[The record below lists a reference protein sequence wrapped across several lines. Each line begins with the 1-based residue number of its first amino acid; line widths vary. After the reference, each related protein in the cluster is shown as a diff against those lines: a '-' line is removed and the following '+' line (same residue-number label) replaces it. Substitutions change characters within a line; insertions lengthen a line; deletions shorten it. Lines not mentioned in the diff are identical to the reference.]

1 MNKIKGKLGFGCM
14 RFPVRDGKIDYEHLS
29 EMIDTFIERGFNYFD
44 TAHGYMRG
52 ESESALREC
61 LVKRYPRESFL
72 LANKLSTFHF
82 EKREEIR
89 PLFESQ
95 LIACGVDYFDF
106 YLMHAQN
113 KVLYKKYTE
122 TGAYEEAL
130 ALMREGKFRH
140 FGISFHDDAEL
151 LEKILTEHP
160 EVELVQLQINY
171 ADYDDAAIQ
180 GRACL
185 EVCKKYGKGVI
196 VMEPVKGGALVK
208 LPDEAKAVFDSLGD
222 ASYASYAIRFAA
234 SLNGVLCV
242 LSGMSDMEQVLDNTS
257 YMQSFTPLSDAE
269 TAAIERVKEIF
280 ASQNLSAC
288 TACRYCTD
296 GCPKNISIPDLFACM
311 NAKKSFRGGWN
322 ADYYY
327 NSVHTSEGRRASD
340 CIGCGKC
347 ELACPQ
353 KLEIRKLL
361 RDVAN
366 EFENKSK
373 EA

>member
-14 RFPVRDGKIDYEHLS
+14 RFPMRDEKIDYEHLS

-61 LVKRYPRESFL
+61 LTKRYPRERYL

-95 LIACGVDYFDF
+95 LLACGVDYFDF

-122 TGAYEEAL
+122 TSAYKEAL
-130 ALMREGKFRH
+130 SLMREGKIKH
-140 FGISFHDDAEL
+140 FGISYHDDAAF

-160 EVELVQLQINY
+160 EIEFVQLQINY

-180 GRACL
+180 GRLCL

-196 VMEPVKGGALVK
+196 VMEPVKGGTLVK
-208 LPDEAKAVFDSLGD
+208 LPDEAKAVFDSLGT

-234 SLNGVLCV
+234 SLDGVLCV
-242 LSGMSDMEQVLDNTS
+242 LSGMSDMAQVLDNTS
-257 YMQSFTPLSDAE
+257 YMQNFSPLSKTE
-269 TAAIERVKEIF
+269 CEAIAKVKEIF
-280 ASQNLSAC
+280 ASQNLIPC

-296 GCPKNISIPDLFACM
+296 GCPKSISIPDLFACM
-311 NAKKSFRGGWN
+311 NAKRSFLGGWN

-327 NSVHTSEGRRASD
+327 SNVHTSEGRRASD

-347 ELACPQ
+347 ESACPQ
-353 KLEIRKLL
+353 NLKIRELL
-361 RDVAN
+361 REVAN
-366 EFENKSK
+366 EFEK
-373 EA
+373 EPG